1 MNDSYHRGVRALPA
15 AALAA
20 LALVAAGCG
29 AGRAATVGSSTIGAG
44 AAKLVPADALALV
57 SLDTDTNSQQLQQ
70 LDQLTS
76 GLAARSALLDKVS
89 AALAKHGLDY
99 TKDVKPALGPEVDLA
114 VLGVTNGK
122 PEAIALTQSTD
133 QSKLSSLA
141 ATFDSG
147 GDHYTV
153 QQVGG
158 WSVVA
163 DSADAFAAV
172 QAASNGSSLAGTS
185 GYAAAGS
192 ALPGAAIA
200 RLYVAKSALA
210 SLPGSSGTKPSSP
223 AGWVGAAL
231 TAESG
236 ALQLQIARPAS
247 STASTAGSLLG
258 DVPSGAVFAASFRGN
273 GMLAKSLTALAGRS
287 GGAAAKPKEQ
297 GKGKGLGLAP
307 GALAPLA
314 SGDAA
319 VYLRPSGLI
328 PIFGLELR
336 PQDPAAAE
344 TALKTVAA
352 KLEQRAGGALTLI
365 VRRQGDRVY
374 AADSA
379 QAISDLRGTGP
390 KLVHDAAF
398 TAAVKAAGGGQPLV
412 YADVPQLLPFVQ
424 ALGPALGAQVPK
436 ELVDSLGHLGTV
448 VAVTRSDA
456 TAHRLVIRLTR
467 S

>member
-1 MNDSYHRGVRALPA
+1 VRALPA

-29 AGRAATVGSSTIGAG
+29 AGRAATVGSSTGGAQ
-44 AAKLVPADALALV
+44 AAKLVPANALAFV
-57 SLDTDTNSQQLQQ
+57 SLDTDTSSQQLRQ

-76 GLAARSALLDKVS
+76 GLAVRSALLDKVS
-89 AALAKHGLDY
+89 AALAKQGLDSA
-99 TKDVKPALGPEVDLA
+99 KDVKPALGPEVDLA

-122 PEAIALTQSTD
+122 PEAIALTQPAD
-133 QSKLSSLA
+133 GSKLGALA
-141 ATFDSG
+141 AKFDAGSE
-147 GDHYTV
+147 HYTV

-172 QAASNGSSLAGTS
+172 QAASKGSSLAGTS
-185 GYAAAGS
+185 GYAAAES

-200 RLYVAKSALA
+200 HLYASKSALA
-210 SLPGSSGTKPSSP
+210 AVPRSSEGQSSTT
-223 AGWVGAAL
+223 AGWIGAAL

-247 STASTAGSLLG
+247 STASIAGSLLG
-258 DVPSGAVFAASFRGN
+258 DVPSGAAFAASFRGN
-273 GMLAKSLTALAGRS
+273 GMLARSLAALAGRS
-287 GGAAAKPKEQ
+287 GGAFAKTKENGGMGQ
-297 GKGKGLGLAP
+297 GLGLAP
-307 GALAPLA
+307 GALAPLL

-336 PQDPAAAE
+336 PKDPAAAE
-344 TALKTVAA
+344 TALKAVAT

-398 TAAVKAAGGGQPLV
+398 TDAVKAAGGGQPLL
-412 YADVPQLLPFVQ
+412 YANVPQLLPFVQ

-436 ELVDSLGHLGTV
+436 ELVDSLGRLGTV
-448 VAVTRSDA
+448 VAVTRGDA